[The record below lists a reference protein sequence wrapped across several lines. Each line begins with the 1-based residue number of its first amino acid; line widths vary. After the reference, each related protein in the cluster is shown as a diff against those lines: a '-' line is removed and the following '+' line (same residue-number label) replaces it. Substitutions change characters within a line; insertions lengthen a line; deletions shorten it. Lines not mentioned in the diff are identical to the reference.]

1 MCGICGWFRP
11 EPAVTTDGD
20 RRLLEAMTRTLVHR
34 GPDDEGFYIDDQ
46 AALGFRRLSIIDLT
60 GGRQP
65 MTNEDGSVWVVFN
78 GEIYN
83 FRELRRE
90 LEAAGHVFRT
100 RSDTE
105 VIVHGYEAWGV
116 DVVGRLRGMFGIALW
131 DRRRR
136 QALLARD
143 PIGIKPLFYTVLRDG
158 RLLFGSEL
166 KALLAHPDVER
177 RLNPTA
183 LDAYL
188 TLEYVPAP
196 ATLLD
201 GIFKLPAGH
210 RLLYR
215 DGHCQLQCFWDVPA
229 ETDVGSDRR
238 LPECLAELRAR
249 LRDAVQSHTVSDVPV
264 GTFLSG
270 GMDSSTVVAMLHDG
284 AAPAEPVRT
293 FSIGFDDPSYD
304 ELPYAR
310 LVAAR
315 YRTLHTEAVLS
326 YDIVTTVERLLD
338 FLDEPLAD
346 FSIFPT
352 YLVSKT
358 AREHVKVILSGDG
371 GDEVFA
377 GYDWYVAWQVHRP
390 LAWIPYAVRRWAGR
404 QLTRWLAPAPQKKGL
419 VNRLRRFGEGL
430 QHEDAWGHVRW
441 LLFLNRAQK
450 ADLYAPDL
458 RAALRDGD
466 FTVLMAPYLDRAR
479 SWRDPI
485 NAALYID
492 LKTYLAEDILTKV
505 DRMSMAVSLET
516 RVPLLDSR
524 LVEWVFRL
532 PGRWKLRGWTTK
544 WILKEAMRPYLPPEV
559 LRREKQGFSI
569 PMKNWLRR
577 ELRSLLLDSL
587 NPAAFRS
594 HGLFRW
600 PTVERW
606 IREHLDFRADH
617 AHRLWALLL
626 FQVWSDRVLSGRPVG
641 AGTGGPSSCIPHL

>member
-11 EPAVTTDGD
+11 EPVTASD
-20 RRLLEAMTRTLVHR
+20 RDCLVLTAMTRTLIHR

-65 MTNEDGSVWVVFN
+65 MTNEDGTVWVVFN

-90 LEAAGHVFRT
+90 LEAASHVFRT

-143 PIGIKPLFYTVLRDG
+143 PIGIKPLFYTVLPDG

-177 RLNPTA
+177 RLNRTA

-188 TLEYVPAP
+188 TLEYIPAP

-210 RLLYR
+210 WLLYQ
-215 DGHCQLQCFWDVPA
+215 DGRLRVQAFWDVPS
-229 ETDVGSDRR
+229 ETDPEADRR
-238 LPECLAELRAR
+238 LPVCLAELRAH

-284 AAPAEPVRT
+284 TTPPEPVRT
-293 FSIGFDDPSYD
+293 FSIGFDDPSYN

-310 LVAAR
+310 LVAER

-371 GDEVFA
+371 GDEVFG
-377 GYDWYVAWQVHRP
+377 GYDWYVAWQLHRA
-390 LAWIPYAVRRWAGR
+390 LAWVPYVVRRWMGSR
-404 QLTRWLAPAPQKKGL
+404 LTRWLAPAPQKKGL

-430 QHEDAWGHVRW
+430 QHEDSWGHVRW
-441 LLFLNRAQK
+441 LLFLNRTQK

-458 RAALRDGD
+458 QTALRDGD
-466 FTVLMAPYLDRAR
+466 FTVLMEPYLDRAR
-479 SWRDPI
+479 SFRDPI
-485 NAALYID
+485 NAALYVD

-544 WILKEAMRPYLPPEV
+544 WVLKQAMRPYLPPEV

-569 PMKNWLRR
+569 PMKNWLRQ
-577 ELRSLLLDSL
+577 ELRSLLFDYL
-587 NPAAFRS
+587 NPAAFRR

-606 IREHLDFRADH
+606 IQEHMDFRADH

-626 FQVWSDRVLSGRPVG
+626 FQVWHDRVLAGRPVG
-641 AGTGGPSSCIPHL
+641 VASE

>member
-11 EPAVTTDGD
+11 EPVAPTDGD
-20 RRLLEAMTRTLVHR
+20 RHILTVMTRTLVHR
-34 GPDDEGFYIDDQ
+34 GPDDEGFYLDDQ

-65 MTNEDGSVWVVFN
+65 MANEDGTVWVVFN

-90 LEAAGHVFRT
+90 LEVAGHVFRT

-105 VIVHGYEAWGV
+105 VIVHGYEVWGV
-116 DVVGRLRGMFGIALW
+116 DVVQRLRGMFGIALW

-143 PIGIKPLFYTVLRDG
+143 PIGIKPLFYTQLPDG

-166 KALLAHPDVER
+166 KAILAHPEVER
-177 RLNPTA
+177 RLNPSA

-188 TLEYVPAP
+188 SLEYIPAP
-196 ATLLD
+196 ATLFD
-201 GIFKLPAGH
+201 GIAKLPAGH
-210 RLLYR
+210 WLLYR
-215 DGHCQLQCFWDVPA
+215 DGRWRVQCFWDV
-229 ETDVGSDRR
+229 
-238 LPECLAELRAR
+238 LPEADFRPERPRPAYLAELRDR

-284 AAPAEPVRT
+284 TNPSEPVRT

-352 YLVSKT
+352 YLVSKM

-377 GYDWYVAWQVHRP
+377 GYEHYLAWKLHRP
-390 LAWIPYAVRRWAGR
+390 LAWIPYPLRRWLGR
-404 QLTRWLAPAPQKKGL
+404 QMTRWLAPAPQKKGL

-430 QHEDAWGHVRW
+430 QHEDDWDHVRW
-441 LLFLNRAQK
+441 LLFLNRLQK

-458 RAALRDGD
+458 QAVLRDGD
-466 FTVLMAPYLDRAR
+466 FTVLMEPYLRRAR
-479 SWRDPI
+479 LFRDPI

-492 LKTYLAEDILTKV
+492 LKTYLAEDILPKV

-544 WILKEAMRPYLPPEV
+544 WVLKEAMRPYLPPEI

-569 PMKNWLRR
+569 PMKNWLRQ
-577 ELRSLLLDSL
+577 ELRSLLLDYL
-587 NPAAFRS
+587 NPTAFRR
-594 HGLFRW
+594 HGLFQW
-600 PTVERW
+600 GTVERW
-606 IREHLDFRADH
+606 IQEHLAFQADH

-626 FQVWSDRVLSGRPVG
+626 FQAWYDRVLSARPRETAVRQSG
-641 AGTGGPSSCIPHL
+641 SRAIRQ